1 MGENVRKK
9 VAIDI
14 GHGSDTYERTGGKGV
29 EHNGVVYEEHT
40 VNSKVAERLRTKL
53 EDVGIEVIYG
63 QEPNCAEVPLRE
75 RTDYYNE
82 ENVDLVYSI
91 HMNGGQPE
99 ANGSCS
105 FYWHSSE
112 EAERI
117 ARLFAEE
124 VSKAGYQTHG
134 DGTHAAKVGSWT
146 NMHICRETKMVALL
160 TENGFMT
167 NDEDFERIFKSDKY
181 LEDCA
186 EIGFRTILRYFG
198 ISIPKPKPE
207 KGDRY
212 EKADGSLARAW
223 SKAHSLGLTDGSN
236 PGGVLSRAQGAAML
250 VRAIEYLEGGG
261 K

>member
-1 MGENVRKK
+1 MGGNAQKK

-29 EHNGVVYEEHT
+29 EHDGVVYEEHT
-40 VNSKVAERLRTKL
+40 VNSKVAERLRAKL
-53 EDVGIEVIYG
+53 EAVGIEVIYG
-63 QEPNCAEVPLRE
+63 QQPNCPEVDLHE

-82 ENVDLVYSI
+82 EEADLVYSI

-124 VSKAGYQTHG
+124 VTKAGYQTHG
-134 DGTHAAKVGSWT
+134 DGTHASKTGSWT
-146 NMHICRETKMVALL
+146 NMHICRETTMVALL

-167 NDEDFERIFKSDKY
+167 NAEDFERIFKSDKY
-181 LEDCA
+181 LDDCA

-198 ISIPKPKPE
+198 VSIPTPE
-207 KGDRY
+207 DDRY
-212 EKADGSLARAW
+212 EKADGSLARHW
-223 SKAHSLGLTDGSN
+223 SKAHELGLTDGSN
-236 PGGVLSRAQGAAML
+236 PGGGLSRAQGAAML
-250 VRAIEYLEGGG
+250 VRLYEKLEGGG